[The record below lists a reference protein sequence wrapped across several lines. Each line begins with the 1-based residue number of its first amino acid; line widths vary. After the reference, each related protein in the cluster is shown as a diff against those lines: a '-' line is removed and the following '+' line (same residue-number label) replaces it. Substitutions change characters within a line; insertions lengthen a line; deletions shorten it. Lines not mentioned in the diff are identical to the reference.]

1 MDNYFMIYRPFHFTY
16 VKKIIKTHLQQDYNV
31 MINHYNSHF
40 IIAPEDHVKQM
51 INLPRGFLQKA
62 IGVRNM
68 KKQLL
73 KLAREGRDVNI
84 YIPHTLGILSNYAYY
99 RLATKYKNI
108 KINIF
113 YEGVIVFY
121 GYDHDYMENLWYYIS
136 RWFVSLFSGITYTID
151 KRLLD
156 LNDERI
162 KKIYT
167 PFHNLDVA
175 PEKIVDTGL
184 EKINFVPQKDTCL
197 IIGLKLD
204 DKFMDE
210 LPRIITGIYHK
221 LDELNVKTILFKEH
235 PSDKCE
241 LFFTIA
247 KDMGK
252 TLHVINDIS
261 PVENIIADYRP
272 EYVISSW
279 SSAIINLSNMLPDT
293 VGIYCFITEKIT
305 AKEEEKRLV
314 MAFREQKI
322 NVVYV

>member
-1 MDNYFMIYRPFHFTY
+1 MIYRPFHFTY
-16 VKKIIKTHLQQDYNV
+16 VKKIIKTHLSHDNNV
-31 MINHYNSHF
+31 VVNHYNSHF
-40 IIAPEDHVKQM
+40 KIVPDDGVQQM
-51 INLPRGFLQKA
+51 INLPQKFLQKA
-62 IGVRNM
+62 IGVRNV

-73 KLAREGRDVNI
+73 KLAREGREVNVF
-84 YIPHTLGILSNYAYY
+84 IPHTLGILSNYAYY

-108 KINIF
+108 RINIF

-121 GYDHDYMENLWYYIS
+121 GYDHDYMENLWYYVS
-136 RWFVSLFSGITYTID
+136 RWFVSLFSGISYTID

-156 LNDERI
+156 LNDDRI

-167 PFHNLDVA
+167 PFHNLDTS
-175 PEKIVDTGL
+175 PGKIIDIGL
-184 EKINFVPQKDTCL
+184 EKINFEPQKKSCL
-197 IIGLKLD
+197 IVGLKLD

-210 LPRIITGIYHK
+210 LPRIIRAIYNK
-221 LDELNVKTILFKEH
+221 LDELQIKTIFFKEH

-247 KDMGK
+247 EEMGK
-252 TLHVINDIS
+252 KLHVINDIS
-261 PVENIIADYRP
+261 PIETIIADYRP

-293 VGIYCFITEKIT
+293 VGIYCFLTEKIT
-305 AKEEEKRLV
+305 AKAEEKKLV